1 VQLLGGAGE
10 NPAELADRTGRFLV
24 AGEVGQGEV
33 AAGCQGSQVL
43 PHQPRRVAVV
53 GHEVHHRSH
62 QQAGRL
68 AEVDQGPQLRVG
80 QQALRVAQVAQDHLD
95 PGGAVQQLP
104 GLRPHHRVVVHVHDT
119 ARRLDGPDHVVGVA
133 HGRQAGA
140 DVDELAD
147 PAPGDPPGRP
157 LMEAA
162 VGPGTILDLRYQ
174 GHDPL
179 GGVTVGLEVAF
190 AA

>member
-1 VQLLGGAGE
+1 VHLLGGAGE
-10 NPAELADRTGRFLV
+10 DPAEFVDRTGRLVV
-24 AGEVGQGEV
+24 AGEMGQGEV
-33 AAGCQGSQVL
+33 AAGCQGILVV
-43 PHQPRRVAVV
+43 PHQARRIAVV
-53 GHEVHHRSH
+53 GHEVHHRGH
-62 QQAGRL
+62 EQAGRL

-80 QQALRVAQVAQDHLD
+80 QQALRVAQVTQDHLD
-95 PGGAVQQLP
+95 PGGAAQQLP
-104 GLRPHHRVVVHVHDT
+104 GLRPHHRVVVHVYD
-119 ARRLDGPDHVVGVA
+119 AALRVDGPDHVVGVA

-157 LMEAA
+157 LVEAA
-162 VGPGTILDLRYQ
+162 VGPGAILDLRDQ

-179 GGVTVGLEVAF
+179 GGVTVGLEVVL